1 MRRGTGREGGVAGA
15 ERDGA
20 IAKVEANG
28 GSQRGGGER
37 EANRGRGHATEEG
50 EGSKIGGGSERTSLK
65 KKEREEKRARKKG
78 FSSGIEVED
87 EFFRFKENLLRP
99 VESGR
104 CLLYRMSLKAFTS
117 KKCLKVRQK
126 LGTRKNLKI

>member
-20 IAKVEANG
+20 GAEVEANG
-28 GSQRGGGER
+28 GSQRGGGEI

-50 EGSKIGGGSERTSLK
+50 EGAKIGGRSKRTSL

-78 FSSGIEVED
+78 FSSGFEVED
-87 EFFRFKENLLRP
+87 EFFRF
-99 VESGR
+99 
-104 CLLYRMSLKAFTS
+104 
-117 KKCLKVRQK
+117 
-126 LGTRKNLKI
+126 